1 MIENINNAGAP
12 CMEVA
17 GALAYIHVFQNDSTV
32 IF

>member
-17 GALAYIHVFQNDSTV
+17 GALAYIHMFQNDLR
-32 IF
+32 